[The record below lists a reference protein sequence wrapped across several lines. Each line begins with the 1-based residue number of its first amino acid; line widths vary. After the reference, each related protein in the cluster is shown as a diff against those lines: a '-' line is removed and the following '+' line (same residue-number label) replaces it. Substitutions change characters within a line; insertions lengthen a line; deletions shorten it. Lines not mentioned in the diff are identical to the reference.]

1 MVARQIADLLMKKTA
16 EICYERHTAPKER
29 ADLYAAATE
38 TLPAAGGNW
47 RCETRTDGIGA
58 ALLVT
63 EALCE
68 EHRAIEALA
77 AEARD
82 AESWREAK
90 RAWLAALDS
99 WTNARYY
106 TAHGDGKALVANE
119 RTSFGQWLAAREAL
133 LNVL

>member
-1 MVARQIADLLMKKTA
+1 M
-16 EICYERHTAPKER
+16 
-29 ADLYAAATE
+29 
-38 TLPAAGGNW
+38 

-82 AESWREAK
+82 TESWREAK

-106 TAHGDGKALVANE
+106 AAHGDGKALVANE
-119 RTSFGQWLAAREAL
+119 RTSFGQWLAARETL
-133 LNVL
+133 LNRLYPNDSAAVQELLAQAIRARVLENCAD